1 VQLEKQVKEVEQFY
15 QSNDNSLQNP
25 PTGSKMQMK
34 RASEEIQNELMR
46 HFSKILTEASA
57 STYAI
62 FIYFCFHLPFIE
74 SCDILQ
80 KPISDA
86 FSFSQITR
94 HEWAWPFM
102 EPVDVEGLGLH
113 DYYQVFYLYF

>member
-62 FIYFCFHLPFIE
+62 YIYF
-74 SCDILQ
+74 
-80 KPISDA
+80 
-86 FSFSQITR
+86 
-94 HEWAWPFM
+94 
-102 EPVDVEGLGLH
+102 
-113 DYYQVFYLYF
+113 Y